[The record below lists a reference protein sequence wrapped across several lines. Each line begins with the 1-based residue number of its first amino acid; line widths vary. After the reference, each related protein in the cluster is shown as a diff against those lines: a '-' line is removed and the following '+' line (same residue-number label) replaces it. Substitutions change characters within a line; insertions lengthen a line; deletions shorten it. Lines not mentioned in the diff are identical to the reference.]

1 MNIKPITVEDYK
13 DYARRHGMQIN
24 VSDAE
29 LQEILDIGNKHEQ
42 EHIKARELMRE
53 AHRERMSRLMER
65 ITYPEPPKDL
75 DEFFK
80 RGEG

>member
-1 MNIKPITVEDYK
+1 MEVKPITVEDYK
-13 DYARRHGMQIN
+13 DYAQRHGIQIN

-29 LQEILDIGNKHEQ
+29 LQEILDLGNKHEQ
-42 EHIKARELMRE
+42 EHIKARESMRE
-53 AHRERMSRLMER
+53 RHRERMEKLMEKV
-65 ITYPEPPKDL
+65 THPNPPKDL